1 MVMKEENLCAQNVI
15 VTILLKLETITRDY
29 YFQAER
35 NQRHTINV
43 KIVLISGLKIGNY
56 KE

>member
-29 YFQAER
+29 YLQAER

>member
-1 MVMKEENLCAQNVI
+1 MVMKEEKVCVQNVEVI
-15 VTILLKLETITRDY
+15 VLLKLETITRDY
-29 YFQAER
+29 YFQVER

-43 KIVLISGLKIGNY
+43 KIVLISGLKIGNN

>member
-1 MVMKEENLCAQNVI
+1 MKEENLCAQNVI

-29 YFQAER
+29 YLQAER